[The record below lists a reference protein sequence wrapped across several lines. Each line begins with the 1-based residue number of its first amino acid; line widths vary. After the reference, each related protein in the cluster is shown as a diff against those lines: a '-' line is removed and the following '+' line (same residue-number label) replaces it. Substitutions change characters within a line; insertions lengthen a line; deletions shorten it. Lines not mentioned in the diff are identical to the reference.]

1 MCARRFLIASLL
13 ILATAG
19 AASGQG
25 RLAEF
30 GGTVTDQSGAV
41 LPGVT
46 VTALHVDTAQ
56 SRTTVTEAGGTYLI
70 TALPVGRYRVTAA
83 LQGFRGVVIENVLL
97 EIGNSLRLDVRLQV
111 ATVEE
116 SITVTGE
123 APLVDATKSDLTG
136 RINPRQV
143 EELPLSGRNWM
154 NLAALAPGVKSE
166 ATGGQPTAG
175 VGDSRMSKVY
185 LDGGSVQ
192 NLSTVAVDI
201 QVSKEVIGEFEV
213 LTNRFDAMM
222 GRAGTAVVNAV
233 TKSGTDRFR
242 GVGFLYWRDDS
253 LNAEDFFTGRTEPY
267 QNQQYGG
274 VIGGPLIRGRSH
286 FIFSYEWQKEPK
298 TLSSNTGFAAYDVA
312 TDATDA
318 RNLYF
323 LRFDH
328 SVTANHRATI
338 RLNRFD
344 LQQPN
349 AGIGGLT
356 TPSSASNARFQIH
369 RGNAGLNSVFGG
381 KFVNQVLFTYMDSL
395 RQWSRVDPGNQHVFP
410 SFSIGGPPAGI
421 GREHPF
427 FWAIRNDAS
436 YVFAKR
442 GQHHVR
448 FGGEIQHG
456 NVQGVF
462 LSQTNGSFFYN
473 SNPPNLAT
481 CCGGTDN
488 SGWDRSQIPIPV
500 RYTQALGD
508 FTISSPNY
516 IYAAYLQDDWTIGPR
531 ITLNLGLRYDVETGS
546 LATDQTGLAVQPRD
560 NDLNNLQPRVG
571 FAWDLFG
578 TGRTIV
584 RGGGGLYYDQVWLN
598 LTFNQ
603 IRTNT
608 GRQVVVTTFNT
619 ANDPSFA
626 SNPLGGL
633 GFDDFKRTEGAV
645 NVTKFAE
652 DAEQPHVWTGSFGVG
667 HQLTSSLAVSAD
679 YVYQRSDSMLVTTD
693 SNLFCCLPDGNALP
707 VRPGTFPELGGAVAG
722 FGRPDPRFNAI
733 TTYNFVGKS
742 RYHGLQVG
750 VDKRMS
756 NNYQFGLSYL
766 LSKNDDTGSSPN
778 KMFDL
783 DAEYGRSSLDQ
794 RHRMVANWVSRLPYG
809 VTFGGIISAGSGRPL
824 NPTTGGV
831 DVNGDAQAGGD
842 RPICGVDTRF
852 AAACAALGIPNGQ
865 RVPRNTFLSD
875 ATFKVDLRFS
885 RKFRV
890 GNVDVDPGLEVFN
903 LFNRRNY
910 DPVRYNRSLSSG
922 TFRAPGRSDLLP
934 YLSRQMQLG
943 VRMSF

>member
-1 MCARRFLIASLL
+1 MHAPRLLALFLVLAS
-13 ILATAG
+13 AGVAG
-19 AASGQG
+19 AQV
-25 RLAEF
+25 RLAEIA
-30 GGTVTDQSGAV
+30 GTVTDESGAV

-46 VTALHVDTAQ
+46 VTAVHIDTGQ
-56 SRTTVTEAGGTYLI
+56 TRTAVTEGAGTYLI
-70 TALPVGRYRVTAA
+70 TALPVGHYRISTE
-83 LQGFRGVVIENVLL
+83 LSGFRGVVHEDVLL
-97 EIGNSLRLDVRLQV
+97 EIGNSLRLDVKMQV
-111 ATVEE
+111 ATVQE
-116 SITVTGE
+116 SVTVSGE
-123 APLVDATKSDLTG
+123 APLVDTTKSDLTG
-136 RINPRQV
+136 RINQRQV
-143 EELPLSGRNWM
+143 EDLPLSGRNWM

-166 ATGGQPTAG
+166 ASGGQPTAG
-175 VGDSRMSKVY
+175 VGDTRMSKVY

-242 GVGFLYWRDDS
+242 GASFLYWRDDS
-253 LNAEDFFTGRTEPY
+253 LNAKDFFTNRVEPY

-274 VIGGPLIRGRSH
+274 VIGGPLVRGRSH
-286 FIFSYEWQKEPK
+286 FLVSYERQKEPK
-298 TLSSNTGFAAYDVA
+298 TLSSNTGFAAYDEA
-312 TDATDA
+312 TDATDT

-328 SVTANHRATI
+328 SLSTNHRINT

-344 LQQPN
+344 LKQPN
-349 AGIGGLT
+349 SGIGGLI
-356 TPSSASNARFQIH
+356 TPSSSSNARFEIH
-369 RGNAGLNSVFGG
+369 RGNLGLNSVFGG

-395 RQWSRVDPGNQHVFP
+395 RQWSRVDPGPQHVFP

-427 FWAIRNDAS
+427 FWALRNDAS
-436 YVFAKR
+436 YVFDR
-442 GQHHVR
+442 GGQHHLR

-473 SNPPNLAT
+473 SNPANLAT
-481 CCGGTDN
+481 CCGGVDN
-488 SGWDRSQIPIPV
+488 TSWDRSQFPIPV

-516 IYAAYLQDDWTIGPR
+516 IYAAYLQDDWTVGPR
-531 ITLNLGLRYDVETGS
+531 VTLNLGVRYDLETGS
-546 LATDQTGLAVQPRD
+546 LATDQTGLSVKPRD
-560 NDLNNLQPRVG
+560 NDINNFQPRVG

-578 TGRTIV
+578 SGRTIV

-619 ANDPSFA
+619 ANDPNFA
-626 SNPLGGL
+626 RNPLGGL
-633 GFDDFKRTEGAV
+633 GFDDFKRVEGAV
-645 NVTKFAE
+645 NVTRFAE
-652 DAEQPHVWTGSFGVG
+652 DAEQPHVWTGSFGIG
-667 HQLTSSLAVSAD
+667 QQLTSTLAFSAD

-707 VRPGTFPELGGAVAG
+707 VRAGTFPELGGAVAG
-722 FGRPDPRFNAI
+722 AGRPDPRFNTI
-733 TTYNFVGKS
+733 TTYNFTGKS

-750 VDKRMS
+750 IDKRMA
-756 NNYQFGLSYL
+756 NNYQFGISYL
-766 LSKNDDTGSSPN
+766 LSKTDDLGSSPN
-778 KMFDL
+778 NMFDI
-783 DAEYGRSSLDQ
+783 DDDFSRSALDQ
-794 RHRMVANWVSRLPYG
+794 RHRLVVNWVSRLPYEL
-809 VTFGGIISAGSGRPL
+809 TFGGILSTGSGRPI

-831 DVNGDAQAGGD
+831 DVNGDAQTAGD
-842 RPICGVDTRF
+842 RPICGVDARF
-852 AAACAALGIPNGQ
+852 AVGCQQLGIPNGQ
-865 RVPRNTFLSD
+865 RVPRNAFLSNE
-875 ATFKVDLRFS
+875 TLKVDLRLARRF
-885 RKFRV
+885 KV
-890 GNVDVDPGLEVFN
+890 GGVDIDPGFEVFN

-910 DPVRYNRSLSSG
+910 DPARYNRSLSSA
-922 TFRAPGRSDLLP
+922 TFAAPGRSDLLP
-934 YLSRQMQLG
+934 YLPRQMQLG
-943 VRMSF
+943 VRVSF